1 MAELD
6 GIKFLFTGDA
16 EAKTEKALIEDG
28 LNIDCDVLK
37 VGHHG
42 SSTSSSKEFLDKAT
56 PDYAA
61 ISVGK
66 NNMYSHPSESV
77 IDALEERGTRIL
89 RTDTDGD
96 ITFYVENGKIRT
108 ETEK

>member
-1 MAELD
+1 
-6 GIKFLFTGDA
+6 
-16 EAKTEKALIEDG
+16 
-28 LNIDCDVLK
+28 
-37 VGHHG
+37 
-42 SSTSSSKEFLDKAT
+42 
-56 PDYAA
+56 
-61 ISVGK
+61 
-66 NNMYSHPSESV
+66 MYSHPSESV